1 MEINDLSG
9 LEALYGETSELAR
22 HKVRPVLDVHC
33 RNFIALSPFL
43 LISSASADG
52 RADVSPKGDPPGFVK
67 VLDDKT
73 LLIPDRPGNNRLDGM
88 RNILEN
94 PHVGLIFM
102 IPGVNETLRINGR
115 ARIITGDSQL
125 QSQAVKG
132 KIPKTGLLVEVE
144 EAFLHCSKALVRS
157 RLWDQAAQI
166 ERSRLPSMGRM
177 LADQIKGVEAE
188 QVDRDIAKHPRENL
202 Y

>member
-1 MEINDLSG
+1 MEIDKLSG
-9 LEALYGETSELAR
+9 LEAVYGEVSDRAR
-22 HKVRPVLDVHC
+22 LKVQPALDIHC

-43 LISSASADG
+43 LISTASADG

-67 VLDDKT
+67 VVDDKT

-88 RNILEN
+88 KNILEN
-94 PHVGLIFM
+94 PHVGLLFL
-102 IPGVNETLRINGR
+102 IPGVDETLRINGR
-115 ARIITGDSQL
+115 ARIICGDSQL

-132 KIPKTGLLVEVE
+132 KVPKTGLLVEVQ
-144 EAFLHCSKALVRS
+144 EAFLHCAKALVRS
-157 RLWDQAAQI
+157 SLWDEAAQI

-177 LADQIKGVEAE
+177 MADQIGGMDAG
-188 QVDRDIAKHPRENL
+188 QADQDIARHMRENL

>member
-1 MEINDLSG
+1 MDINDLSD
-9 LEALYGETSELAR
+9 LEGLYGETSERAR
-22 HKVRPVLDVHC
+22 HKVRPALDVHC

-52 RADVSPKGDPPGFVK
+52 RADISPKGDPPGFVK
-67 VLDDKT
+67 VVDDKT

-88 RNILEN
+88 KNILEN

-115 ARIITGDSQL
+115 ARIITGGSRL
-125 QSQAVKG
+125 HSQAVKG
-132 KIPKTGLLVEVE
+132 KIPKTGLLVEVD
-144 EAFLHCSKALVRS
+144 EAFLHCPKALVRS

-166 ERSRLPSMGRM
+166 ERSRLPSMSQM
-177 LADQIKGVEAE
+177 MADQIEGVEAG
-188 QVDRDIAKHPRENL
+188 QADRDIAGHPRENL